1 MKSPFDGEISA
12 YYNTK
17 APSDIRHAIDG
28 ATKGVMLDPAFPHQ
42 NRLKK
47 KRYQT
52 HFDALQIELAKFQSW
67 VKKTNQRIAIVFEGR
82 DAAGKGG
89 AIKRVR
95 ENLNPRV
102 ANVVALSKPTE
113 VEQGQWYF
121 QRYINHLPTAGTM
134 TLFDRSWYNRG
145 VVEKVFDFCTDDQR
159 HKFFDQVG
167 PFENILKQEGVHLI
181 KFWLNIGRAEQLSR
195 FMEREQ
201 NPLKY
206 WKLSWIDVEGLNRWD
221 AYSDAIGETLMK
233 TNFDHSPWHVVR
245 ADDKRRARLAVMQT
259 ILSQFDYTDRNDTSI
274 GTIDELICGTVD
286 LWHA

>member
-1 MKSPFDGEISA
+1 MQSQYQGEISA
-12 YYNTK
+12 YFNTK
-17 APSDIRHAIDG
+17 APADVRHAIEN
-28 ATKGVMLDPAFPHQ
+28 ATKDVMLDPNFPHAK
-42 NRLKK
+42 RLKRK
-47 KRYQT
+47 HYED
-52 HFDALQIELAKFQSW
+52 HYDALQIELAKFQSW
-67 VKKTNQRIAIVFEGR
+67 VKATNQRVAIIFEGR

-121 QRYINHLPTAGTM
+121 QRYINHLPTSGTM

-145 VVEKVFDFCTDDQR
+145 VVEKVFDFCSDEQR

-167 PFENILKQEGVHLI
+167 PFENMLAQEGVHLI
-181 KFWLNIGRAEQLSR
+181 KFWLNVGRAEQLVR
-195 FMEREQ
+195 FLEREK
-201 NPLKY
+201 NPLKI

-221 AYSDAIGETLMK
+221 AYSDAIAETLNK
-233 TNFDHSPWHVVR
+233 TNFDHSPWHIIR

-259 ILSQFDYTDRNDTSI
+259 ILSQFDYAGRNDTSI
-274 GTIDELICGTVD
+274 AKIDDLICGTVD
-286 LWHA
+286 LWNA

>member
-1 MKSPFDGEISA
+1 MQSQYQGEISA
-12 YYNTK
+12 YFNTK
-17 APSDIRHAIDG
+17 APADVRHAIEN
-28 ATKGVMLDPAFPHQ
+28 ATKDVMLDPNFPHAK
-42 NRLKK
+42 RLKRK
-47 KRYQT
+47 HYED
-52 HFDALQIELAKFQSW
+52 HYDALQIELAKFQSW
-67 VKKTNQRIAIVFEGR
+67 VKDTNQRVAIIFEGR

-121 QRYINHLPTAGTM
+121 QRYINHLPTSGAM

-145 VVEKVFDFCTDDQR
+145 VVEKVFDFCSDEQR

-167 PFENILKQEGVHLI
+167 PFENMLAQEGVHLI
-181 KFWLNIGRAEQLSR
+181 KFWLNVGRAEQLVR
-195 FMEREQ
+195 FLEREK
-201 NPLKY
+201 NPLKN

-221 AYSDAIGETLMK
+221 AYSDAIAETLNK
-233 TNFDHSPWHVVR
+233 TNFDHSPWHIIR

-259 ILSQFDYTDRNDTSI
+259 ILSQFDYAGRNDTSI
-274 GTIDELICGTVD
+274 AKIDDLICGTVD
-286 LWHA
+286 LWNA

>member
-12 YYNTK
+12 YFKTN
-17 APSDIRHAIDG
+17 APQDVRQAIKG
-28 ATKGVMLDPAFPHQ
+28 ATKGVMLDPAFPHR

-47 KRYQT
+47 KPYQT
-52 HFDALQIELAKFQSW
+52 HYDALQIELAKFQSW
-67 VKKTNQRIAIVFEGR
+67 VKETNQRVAIIFEGR

-89 AIKRVR
+89 AIKRLR

-102 ANVVALSKPTE
+102 AKVVALSKPTE
-113 VEQGQWYF
+113 EEQGQWYF

-145 VVEKVFDFCTDDQR
+145 VVEKVFDFCTDAQR

-167 PFENILKQEGVHLI
+167 PFENMLEQEGVHLI
-181 KFWLNIGRAEQLSR
+181 KFWLNVGRAEQLSR
-195 FMEREQ
+195 FMERER

-221 AYSDAIGETLMK
+221 AYSDAIDETLNK

-259 ILSQFDYTDRNDTSI
+259 ILSQFDYTGRNDTSI
-274 GTIDELICGTVD
+274 GMIDELICGTVD
-286 LWHA
+286 LWNA